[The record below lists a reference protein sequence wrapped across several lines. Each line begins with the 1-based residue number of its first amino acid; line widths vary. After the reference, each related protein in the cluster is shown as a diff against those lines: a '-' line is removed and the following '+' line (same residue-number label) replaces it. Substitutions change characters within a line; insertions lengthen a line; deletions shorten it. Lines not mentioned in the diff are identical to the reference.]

1 MKELIKMYKGL
12 SSIIYNYE
20 FSDYD
25 EDMLIQILDM
35 INFLILKEVEKSL
48 GE

>member
-1 MKELIKMYKGL
+1 MKELMKMYKGL
-12 SSIIYNYE
+12 SSIINNYD

-35 INFLILKEVEKSL
+35 INFLILKEVEKSML
-48 GE
+48 

>member
-1 MKELIKMYKGL
+1 MKELMKMYKGL
-12 SSIIYNYE
+12 SNIINNYD

-35 INFLILKEVEKSL
+35 INFLILKEVEKSML
-48 GE
+48 